1 MKEKMIKKQPI
12 AVSRWPLVK
21 PLTANRL
28 PLTAKRG
35 FTLIEMLVVLL
46 IFSFI
51 VGGIL
56 TVFINNQHTKQL
68 AEAITEAQQSARL
81 SSQILTTDLRNIG
94 YKIDVEN
101 KQIFI
106 EYASPY
112 DIVFNGNIK
121 PYPDNPDTPGYPQA
135 IDPSSSP
142 NSVGPSGSPYYQPGM
157 QYETGA
163 ETYRYTLDYN
173 DDGTIDSTDR
183 SANAISKS
191 TRNPDDYMLIRR
203 VYGKLSDGTNG
214 GSIQQI
220 AIVRGP
226 DQYPNQADTTI
237 YPLFTY
243 WYDND
248 NDPSTPPVL
257 WGDSDGNG
265 ILSDSEIIN
274 LQPIVNINVLKKIQ
288 RITIT
293 VTTETPYPNRRGKY
307 NRIVVKTDV
316 TPGNVAKPIRM
327 IIGHVYN
334 DANSNGTQDGGE
346 SGISG
351 WKVWLNT
358 GDATT
363 TDANGIYTFSVPAS
377 VYRVMTQAKVGWT
390 PTTDVSKEVNTD
402 TGDVH
407 LETDSVFGF
416 HSAPTGWV
424 RGFVY
429 ADSTGQPCEYDPD
442 SGDVPMDS
450 IYVFGN
456 NFSGTTDSIGYY
468 YIKVNA
474 GTNDTNLIWV
484 DTLSGVCIDTIDT
497 LGGGDYATY
506 FPIPGNKD
514 EMKFTVKEN
523 DTAEINF
530 YRKKATGIPCTTHV
544 YIPNGGEIWSIG
556 DIKDV
561 IYYVDGIDDRIDTA
575 DIYYSDDNGA
585 AGTWK
590 LIGYRDI
597 GVQSD
602 TDTFE
607 WDIDTSFA
615 PTFDAL
621 IKVVAQDSG
630 GNICYDAS
638 DSVFTLIAP
647 WGYPTLYFRR
657 QWVNDTITG
666 DTVLTD
672 QKDSLHFMRYLS
684 PRAPTSGA
692 GSGAESLGVALA
704 ETTLSSGMSAGSR
717 APYIR
722 YWNPDS
728 AWGQWISKK
737 WSPYRESIPPDT
749 WRFYLWAQSYAE
761 NGIGQLFS
769 ILESPTIKINK
780 VSKRDSLGDTLSD
793 TTLIFYD
800 KDASS
805 GLGWGSK
812 KGEYKA
818 INYDSN
824 PPVTTSCTLIKEDT
838 LEHEMKECSVYI
850 YVPVAFKMKRWNRIV
865 VELWFDPST
874 LTIGIGQDMTLK
886 SYFYYNTIDYKSRFD
901 IPHY

>member
-1 MKEKMIKKQPI
+1 MKQKVKSKKNEKGKMRKN
-12 AVSRWPLVK
+12 S
-21 PLTANRL
+21 LTSNRSL
-28 PLTAKRG
+28 LTAKQG
-35 FTLIEMLVVLL
+35 FTLIEMLVVML

-68 AEAITEAQQSARL
+68 AENLTEAQQSARL
-81 SSQILTTDLRNIG
+81 SSQILTTDLRNMG

-106 EYASPY
+106 VYGGPY
-112 DIVFNGNIK
+112 DIVFNGDIK
-121 PYPDNPDTPGYPQA
+121 PYPDDPDNPGYPRA
-135 IDPSSSP
+135 INPSLSP
-142 NSVGPSGSPYYQPGM
+142 NSVGPISSPYYQPGM

-173 DDGTIDSTDR
+173 DDGTIDGTDR
-183 SANAISKS
+183 SANAISNS
-191 TRNPDDYMLIRR
+191 TRNPNDYMLIRR
-203 VYGKLSDGTNG
+203 IYGELSGNTSNG

-226 DQYPNQADTTI
+226 DQYPNQLNTTI

-248 NDPSTPPVL
+248 NDPSTPLVL
-257 WGDSDGNG
+257 WGDNNGDGTLNAA
-265 ILSDSEIIN
+265 EIAN
-274 LQPIVNINVLKKIQ
+274 LQPIVNIDVLKKIQ

-293 VTTETPYPNRRGKY
+293 VTAETPYPNRRGKY
-307 NRIVVKTDV
+307 NRVVVKTDV

-327 IIGHVYN
+327 IMGHVYN
-334 DANSNGTQDGGE
+334 DANQDSTQDGGE

-358 GDATT
+358 GDAAT

-390 PTTDVSKEVNTD
+390 PTTAVSKEVNTD

-407 LETDSVFGF
+407 LETDPVFGF

-424 RGFVY
+424 EGFVY

-456 NFSGTTDSIGYY
+456 NFNGMTDSIGYY
-468 YIKVNA
+468 YIQVNA
-474 GTNDTNLIWV
+474 NDTNLIWV
-484 DTLSGVCIDTIDT
+484 DTLAPVCVETVDRN
-497 LGGGDYATY
+497 GATY
-506 FPIPGNKD
+506 TSVPGNNN
-514 EMKFTVKEN
+514 EMKFTVEEN

-561 IYYVDGIDDRIDTA
+561 IYYVNGIDDRIDTA
-575 DIYYSDDNGA
+575 DIYYSNDNGA

-602 TDTFE
+602 TDTFA
-607 WDIDTSFA
+607 WDIDTSYV

-657 QWVNDTITG
+657 QWVDLPDSNSPDTLYV

-672 QKDSLHFMRYLS
+672 QGTSKFMRYLS
-684 PRAPTSGA
+684 PRAPVSGA
-692 GSGAESLGVALA
+692 VESLAMALA
-704 ETTLSSGMSAGSR
+704 ETTLSSGLAAGWR
-717 APYIR
+717 GPYMR
-722 YWNPDS
+722 YFNPDS
-728 AWGQWISKK
+728 AWGQWISKR

-749 WRFYLWAQSYAE
+749 WKFYLWAQSYAE
-761 NGIGQLFS
+761 NSIGNWFS
-769 ILESPTIKINK
+769 ILESPTIRIGK
-780 VSKRDSLGDTLSD
+780 VSKRDSFGDTLSD
-793 TTLIFYD
+793 TTLFYYD
-800 KDASS
+800 QSAGK
-805 GLGWGSK
+805 
-812 KGEYKA
+812 YYA
-818 INYDSN
+818 INYDSS
-824 PPVTTSCTLIKEDT
+824 PPITTSCTIVKNDT
-838 LEHEMKECSVYI
+838 LSHTMKECTVYV
-850 YVPVAFKMKRWNRIV
+850 YVPVAFKVKRWNRLV
-865 VELWFDPST
+865 VGLWFEPST
-874 LTIGIGQDMTLK
+874 LTIGISQDMTLK